1 MHFKSFRVMSTEVIE
16 APSSETVSFIVPLLA
31 FSLISMGPLKVA
43 PGLGAAGLARVAV
56 GLGAAGVAK
65 VAPGLGV
72 AGAPV
77 GAQAVKRITASVA
90 GKSQSLSLLIAKSP
104 FKSIKG
110 QIAPNVLGTKKAVHS
125 LVTSFLDYTVPLGE
139 RAPGRVGSLY
149 NDITANG
156 LFNCYYPTR
165 FSIDYYRQT
174 GCFLSNL

>member
-1 MHFKSFRVMSTEVIE
+1 MPETEATRLPSLTGKGPRTCLAIDPAEKPLHFKSFRVMSTEVIE

-56 GLGAAGVAK
+56 GLG
-65 VAPGLGV
+65 
-72 AGAPV
+72 
-77 GAQAVKRITASVA
+77 
-90 GKSQSLSLLIAKSP
+90 
-104 FKSIKG
+104 
-110 QIAPNVLGTKKAVHS
+110 KKEAVHS
-125 LVTSFLDYTVPLGE
+125 LETSFLDYTVPLGE
-139 RAPGRVGSLY
+139 RAPGRVGSLN

-174 GCFLSNL
+174 GCFLSNLRR